1 MTNIYYVYQY
11 VREDL
16 TPYYIGKGKG
26 QRAYQEHS
34 SVILPK
40 DKNRIIIIAENLTE
54 DQAFNLEVEF
64 IAKYGRKDL
73 GTGILHN
80 RTNGGEGITG
90 HKHSLESL
98 TKMSTF
104 RTGKTYEEIYGDK
117 VAAKIKE
124 KRRKKWLG
132 KKHTE
137 ESKEKMR
144 IALSGKN
151 NGMYGKKHTDEA
163 RKKVSLAT
171 TGANNPF
178 FGKKHSEETKQKMRL
193 ARKKY
198 YEKIKGI

>member
-1 MTNIYYVYQY
+1 M
-11 VREDL
+11 L
-16 TPYYIGKGKG
+16 GK
-26 QRAYQEHS
+26 
-34 SVILPK
+34 I
-40 DKNRIIIIAENLTE
+40 
-54 DQAFNLEVEF
+54 F
-64 IAKYGRKDL
+64 
-73 GTGILHN
+73 
-80 RTNGGEGITG
+80 
-90 HKHSLESL
+90 
-98 TKMSTF
+98 
-104 RTGKTYEEIYGDK
+104 K

-198 YEKIKGI
+198 YVNKI